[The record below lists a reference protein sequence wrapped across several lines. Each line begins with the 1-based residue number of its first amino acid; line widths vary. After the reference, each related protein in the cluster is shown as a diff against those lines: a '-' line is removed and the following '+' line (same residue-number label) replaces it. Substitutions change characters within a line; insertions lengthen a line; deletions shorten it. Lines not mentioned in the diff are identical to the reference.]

1 MDFPKQLREAE
12 AGKRDLPHGWQ
23 LAGDGLN
30 FSDALGGEKPGVFH
44 YEADP
49 TVKNPQP
56 TSAFAISSPF
66 SGAPQRLEQ
75 ASRARCPD
83 VPTRSRPSWP
93 GEHGS
98 WVPFVVVQSY
108 EPLRSPPS
116 QTRVDTSASVQ
127 ASVTSQRGRGD
138 NLIISTHTVPDNI
151 IPISE
156 IDH

>member
-23 LAGDGLN
+23 LAGLSACVHAQAGDGLN

-66 SGAPQRLEQ
+66 SSAP
-75 ASRARCPD
+75 
-83 VPTRSRPSWP
+83 PT
-93 GEHGS
+93 
-98 WVPFVVVQSY
+98 
-108 EPLRSPPS
+108 
-116 QTRVDTSASVQ
+116 A
-127 ASVTSQRGRGD
+127 
-138 NLIISTHTVPDNI
+138 
-151 IPISE
+151 
-156 IDH
+156 